1 MEPHEPLLQTG
12 CTRPERNVAR
22 PFAVGCTFGATAS
35 APGLAAIELVGL
47 KMPCDRVLW
56 SNDPHQSCAGASTIG
71 AAMPTQKGVAST
83 PTSACT
89 WARSI
94 LPGQPHVPRAVQV
107 PPDNRFAH
115 HPVVLAQSRRG
126 GLTRL
131 QRTEDGSRR
140 KHARMHRVVDP
151 LE

>member
-71 AAMPTQKGVAST
+71 AAMPTQQGVAST

-89 WARSI
+89 SARSL
-94 LPGQPHVPRAVQV
+94 LPWASSAVPAR
-107 PPDNRFAH
+107 
-115 HPVVLAQSRRG
+115 LALQSIQFG
-126 GLTRL
+126 AFTR
-131 QRTEDGSRR
+131 SSPS
-140 KHARMHRVVDP
+140 ARSYTPAGHIR
-151 LE
+151 